1 MCRVRR
7 PPPCSSDWWG
17 TEGPCGARPGTRLTW
32 LSAQQGSPCHP
43 GPHSC
48 KRERERESPISKT
61 GNHLLSHSSLT
72 AAPEVGVVGLLSP
85 FNKGRNWAKGHQC
98 SFCHPTGGS
107 LLQPVT
113 PHHCGVSSGGWGSPK
128 GAPSPEAQP
137 FLL

>member
-48 KRERERESPISKT
+48 KRERERVPSTRLGTTSCLIPASR
-61 GNHLLSHSSLT
+61 
-72 AAPEVGVVGLLSP
+72 AAPEVGVAGLLSP

-113 PHHCGVSSGGWGSPK
+113 PHPCGVSSGGWGSPK